1 MRLLLRFNILFLD
14 EECSAS
20 NPCTG
25 GKICINVMDRFTCSC
40 PANLTENAGTC
51 CRMYFFRK
59 SQKERVPQSYLNLKY
74 ALFYFLLASAS
85 ALSD

>member
-25 GKICINVMDRFTCSC
+25 GKICINVMGRSTCSC
-40 PANLTENAGTC
+40 PNNSTEKAGTC
-51 CRMYFFRK
+51 YRMYFFRK
-59 SQKERVPQSYLNLKY
+59 SQNESVSQSYLN
-74 ALFYFLLASAS
+74 
-85 ALSD
+85 